1 MQKLQKQVTFSFL
14 IRLRMVTI
22 QEYNHCVDHYSDAL
36 CRFARK
42 SLNDSEV
49 AKDLVQDAFE
59 KLWLK
64 LTTVESGKGKAYLFM
79 TLHNAAIDFH
89 RREKKKTELLRNKRE
104 LNYEIKP
111 IDLNDHINRAVSF
124 LSEIQRHVVMLRDY
138 EGYSYQE
145 IGEITQLSEQQVK
158 VYIFRARQNLKEYL
172 VSIDN
177 LI

>member
-1 MQKLQKQVTFSFL
+1 
-14 IRLRMVTI
+14 MVTI

-36 CRFARK
+36 YRFARK

-89 RREKKKTELLRNKRE
+89 RKEKKKTELLKNKRE
-104 LNYEIKP
+104 LNYEISP